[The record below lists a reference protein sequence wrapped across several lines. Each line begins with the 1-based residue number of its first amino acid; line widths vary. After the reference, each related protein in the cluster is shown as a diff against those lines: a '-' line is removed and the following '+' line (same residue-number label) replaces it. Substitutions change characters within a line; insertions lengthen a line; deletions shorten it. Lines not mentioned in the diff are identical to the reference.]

1 MNLTDQL
8 AHLNQAVEHVSGRVP
23 AETEAHARHVLAHAG
38 RRLAAGPQT
47 VVALGG
53 ATGSGKSSLFNA
65 ISGTRL
71 AEQGAR
77 RPTTSKTLAV
87 SFSATNPP
95 LLDLLGVERRH
106 EAEPPIPAF
115 ADVVLLDLPDHDST
129 SRVHRDEVD
138 RMVGLVDQFVWVLD
152 PQKYADAA
160 IHRRYLQPL
169 AGHREV
175 ITVVLNHADLLN
187 PEARAQCL
195 ADVRRLLDSD
205 GLTGVPLIA
214 TSALTGMGLE
224 ELRARLGLLAQ
235 SKKAAA
241 QRLAADVDE
250 VARELDQALGR
261 IDVPA
266 PGREVLD
273 RVTVELSSAAGVPVV
288 VDAVRDSVRH
298 RGQLATGWP
307 LVKWIGRLKPDPLR
321 RLRLGEA
328 KTQPELESAP
338 VVERSSL
345 PTRSAASSAH
355 QSAALRTLVGA
366 VGDPLPGPWRQ
377 GVVDAL
383 RAAEPG
389 LPDEL
394 DRAVVTTDLRVA
406 RNPAWWQVIRALQWV
421 LIAAVVVGLG
431 WLTLNAVLGY
441 LGLPP
446 FANYPLGPEGGLQV
460 PVPTALLLGGVL
472 GGILTSGLSQ
482 LAINAAAGSSARR
495 AQKALRSSV
504 EAVAERSL
512 VGPAMSQV
520 QDYAA
525 ARAAIDRLL

>member
-1 MNLTDQL
+1 MLQGLRKN
-8 AHLNQAVEHVSGRVP
+8 
-23 AETEAHARHVLAHAG
+23 HAG
-38 RRLAAGPQT
+38 IAAIAGPRWWRR
-47 VVALGG
+47 
-53 ATGSGKSSLFNA
+53 
-65 ISGTRL
+65 TRW
-71 AEQGAR
+71 A
-77 RPTTSKTLAV
+77 
-87 SFSATNPP
+87 
-95 LLDLLGVERRH
+95 
-106 EAEPPIPAF
+106 
-115 ADVVLLDLPDHDST
+115 ST
-129 SRVHRDEVD
+129 
-138 RMVGLVDQFVWVLD
+138 
-152 PQKYADAA
+152 
-160 IHRRYLQPL
+160 
-169 AGHREV
+169 
-175 ITVVLNHADLLN
+175 
-187 PEARAQCL
+187 RA
-195 ADVRRLLDSD
+195 
-205 GLTGVPLIA
+205 
-214 TSALTGMGLE
+214 
-224 ELRARLGLLAQ
+224 
-235 SKKAAA
+235 
-241 QRLAADVDE
+241 
-250 VARELDQALGR
+250 
-261 IDVPA
+261 
-266 PGREVLD
+266 
-273 RVTVELSSAAGVPVV
+273 
-288 VDAVRDSVRH
+288 
-298 RGQLATGWP
+298 
-307 LVKWIGRLKPDPLR
+307 
-321 RLRLGEA
+321 
-328 KTQPELESAP
+328 
-338 VVERSSL
+338 
-345 PTRSAASSAH
+345 TRSAASSAH

-460 PVPTALLLGGVL
+460 PVPTVLLLGGVL

-504 EAVAERSL
+504 EAVAQRSL